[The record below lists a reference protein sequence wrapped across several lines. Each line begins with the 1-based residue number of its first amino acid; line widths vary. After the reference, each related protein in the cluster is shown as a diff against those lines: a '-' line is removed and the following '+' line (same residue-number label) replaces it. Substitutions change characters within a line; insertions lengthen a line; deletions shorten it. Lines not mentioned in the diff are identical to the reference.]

1 MRTPALIL
9 DRVFDHETARRAQ
22 VFLTQPVGGGAVIDI
37 RWGEAVDQARRMATH
52 LQSLG
57 FAPGSRIAIL
67 SKNCAHFI
75 VAELAIWMAGY
86 TTVAIFPTE
95 TAETV
100 RYVLEHSE
108 ASLLFVGKL
117 DKGAA
122 QASAVPAGLPCIA
135 LPFTQRIAPPTTQL
149 TNAPRWD
156 DIVAHTAPLPGRPQR
171 APDDLAML
179 CYTSGSTGQPKG
191 VMHSFGCITQTVQL
205 AIDDPQ
211 LRLPEGVPRRL
222 ISYLPLAHIYERAVV
237 ACRSLMAG
245 DARIFF
251 SESLETFIDDVKRA
265 RPTVFVSV
273 PRLWL
278 KFQQGLLQAMPVQR
292 LDALLADPATAPS
305 TGRKLLASLGL
316 DEVHV
321 AASGA
326 APIPPSLLDWYRR
339 LGLNLFEGYGMTEDF
354 AWSHRANAQHSAAG
368 HVGIAC
374 AGVQVRIDADTGEV
388 LIKSPGQLV
397 GYYKQP
403 ELNAASFTEDGFFR
417 TGDQGQLAPDGQLK
431 LTGRVKELFKTAK
444 GKYVAPAPIEML
456 LNAHPMV
463 EQAIVSGVGQAQPYA
478 LVVLAQ
484 TLRPKLADAATRAR
498 VEAALDQLL
507 RDVNASLAAHERLHR
522 LVVTPEPWSIDNG
535 CLTPTLKIKRS
546 RIEAGVAAQVDDW
559 YTRSGPVVWA

>member
-1 MRTPALIL
+1 MPPPTLIL
-9 DRVFDHETARRAQ
+9 DRVFDHETERRAQ
-22 VFLTQPVGGGAVIDI
+22 VFLTQPVGGGVVIDI
-37 RWGEAVDQARRMATH
+37 RWGEVVDQARRMAAH
-52 LQSLG
+52 LKGLG

-75 VAELAIWMAGY
+75 IAELAIWMAGG

-95 TAETV
+95 TADTV
-100 RYVLEHSE
+100 RYVLEHSQ

-117 DKGAA
+117 DDWAA
-122 QASAVPAGLPCIA
+122 QASAMPAGLPCIA
-135 LPFTQRIAPPTTQL
+135 LPLAPSIQCE
-149 TNAPRWD
+149 RWD
-156 DIVAHTAPLPGRPQR
+156 DIVARTAPLPGRPQR
-171 APDDLAML
+171 AADDLAML

-191 VMHSFGCITQTVQL
+191 VMHNFGRITQTVQL

-211 LRLPEGVPRRL
+211 LRLPEGVPRRV

-237 ACRSLMAG
+237 ACRSLIAG

-251 SESLETFIDDVKRA
+251 SESLETFTDDVKRA

-278 KFQQGLLQAMPVQR
+278 KFQQGLLQAMPADQ
-292 LDALLADPATAPS
+292 LDALLANPATAPA
-305 TGRKLLASLGL
+305 TGRQLLASLGL
-316 DEVHV
+316 DEVHI

-354 AWSHRANAQHSAAG
+354 AWSHRASAQHSAVG
-368 HVGIAC
+368 HVGVAC
-374 AGVQVRIDADTGEV
+374 RGVQVRIDAENGEV
-388 LIKSPGQLV
+388 LIKSPGQMI
-397 GYYKQP
+397 GYYKLP
-403 ELNAASFTEDGFFR
+403 ELNLQCFTEDGYFR
-417 TGDQGQLAPDGQLK
+417 TGDQGELAPDGQLK

-463 EQAIVSGVGQAQPYA
+463 EQAIVSGVGQPQPYA
-478 LVVLAQ
+478 LVVLAD
-484 TLRPKLADAATRAR
+484 TLRPKRADAALRER

-507 RDVNASLAAHERLHR
+507 RGVNASLAAHERLHCI
-522 LVVTPEPWSIDNG
+522 VVASEPWSIDNG

-546 RIEAGVAAQVDDW
+546 RIEATVTQQVDDW
-559 YTRSGPVVWA
+559 YVRPGPVLWA